1 MSESDSVIVYLKK
14 ILYVK
19 RVSIEL
25 YACVRK
31 DMNLID
37 TKIIID
43 FETFTLFNFTE
54 IITVNE
60 YSIIFAHRLR
70 VKYNSI
76 LQDTPFCLL
85 LDL

>member
-1 MSESDSVIVYLKK
+1 
-14 ILYVK
+14 
-19 RVSIEL
+19 
-25 YACVRK
+25 
-31 DMNLID
+31 MNLID